1 MTARQLSSRRRRSG
15 SLRKKIKRAAKIL
28 SSLDDVSLALPQ
40 IKMQVDTSKFN
51 RAVQAL
57 KTKYDGDKLA
67 EGLRSGIDL
76 ALKLV
81 ISEKIWEVA
90 DGRDDIIDTG
100 ALLASQSVTVIGS
113 TIIVTYDEPYA
124 ALIHYGGYIVP
135 YGNESASRVYLPPR
149 PWAETVL
156 KGDYSKYDIEAEVLN
171 TLLDLLR

>member
-1 MTARQLSSRRRRSG
+1 
-15 SLRKKIKRAAKIL
+15 
-28 SSLDDVSLALPQ
+28 
-40 IKMQVDTSKFN
+40 MQVDTSKFN

-76 ALKLV
+76 ALKLA

-135 YGNESASRVYLPPR
+135 YLSL
-149 PWAETVL
+149 
-156 KGDYSKYDIEAEVLN
+156 IHI
-171 TLLDLLR
+171 